1 MVYFLGR
8 DVSVFIGTET
18 DAASVQWK
26 ASATGSAFV
35 FTDSGSGGAVVSGYQ
50 FLATPRDDCA
60 NSNQD
65 LGQLTGVDLSVGAM
79 DEDTSYLGFRGVT
92 KVEIKKET
100 TISLTRKKESGAWD
114 EWFND
119 GRFGVNTDNN
129 AFLTPGVEPFQD
141 YGYRVWLILKDSTGQ
156 DGDIYTLRNCCIQSH
171 SVSTN
176 VDGTSDETLE
186 FMSYVE
192 PVISNDKTNAAV
204 EAVTPTGSL

>member
-18 DAASVQWK
+18 DAASVQWN

-100 TISLTRKKESGAWD
+100 TLSLTRKKQDASWD

-119 GRFGVNTDNN
+119 GRFGVNTANN
-129 AFLTPGVEPFQD
+129 AFHTPGVEPFQD
-141 YGYRVWLILKDSTGQ
+141 YGYRVWVKLKDST
-156 DGDIYTLRNCCIQSH
+156 DVFTLRNCCIQSH
-171 SVSTN
+171 SVSNN

-192 PVISNDKTNAAV
+192 PVIATASIPDI
-204 EAVTPTGSL
+204 TPTGSL